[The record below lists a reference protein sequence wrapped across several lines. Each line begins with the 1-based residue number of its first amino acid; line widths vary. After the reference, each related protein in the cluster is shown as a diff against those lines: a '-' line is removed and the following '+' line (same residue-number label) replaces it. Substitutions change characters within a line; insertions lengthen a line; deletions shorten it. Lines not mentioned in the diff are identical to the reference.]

1 MGRMMGYLYTS
12 RVRGIVVSPATDGRW
27 VALTNTRCQ
36 IQRVT
41 KELLSAQTDWLNE
54 LSGGSYRVGYD
65 GGRSRLQTQ
74 GGAENISQCG
84 TKREISMILDAMIKL
99 LSLQTLR
106 NENWPRQEAR

>member
-1 MGRMMGYLYTS
+1 M
-12 RVRGIVVSPATDGRW
+12 
-27 VALTNTRCQ
+27 
-36 IQRVT
+36 QRAT

-65 GGRSRLQTQ
+65 RGQSRLRTVS
-74 GGAENISQCG
+74 GENISQYG

-106 NENWPRQEAR
+106 NENWPRPEAK